1 MTATR
6 TAPGELRLRPAPAGL
21 PDVDVH
27 PPVVAESGD
36 PFAAARVL
44 HLLARIER
52 GRAVLLSD
60 LVDRLNAIH
69 LDWRFSIP
77 VVAGVALQLQANWIA
92 DYRSTSGIV
101 VEEEELGPAITIEDS
116 SRVDAWIVRQVA
128 RELEACRER
137 LVAFSRQERESTD
150 G

>member
-1 MTATR
+1 
-6 TAPGELRLRPAPAGL
+6 
-21 PDVDVH
+21 
-27 PPVVAESGD
+27 
-36 PFAAARVL
+36 
-44 HLLARIER
+44 
-52 GRAVLLSD
+52 
-60 LVDRLNAIH
+60 
-69 LDWRFSIP
+69 
-77 VVAGVALQLQANWIA
+77 
-92 DYRSTSGIV
+92 V